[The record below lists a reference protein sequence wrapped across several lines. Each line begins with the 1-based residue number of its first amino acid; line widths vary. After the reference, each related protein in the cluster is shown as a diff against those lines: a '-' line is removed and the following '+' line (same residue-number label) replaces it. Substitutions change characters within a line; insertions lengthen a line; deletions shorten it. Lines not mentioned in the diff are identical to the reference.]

1 MRHSTLTVIAL
12 VLALFLCGTSALMQQ
27 ENNNDLSEGGR
38 NPRTSSQFEAL
49 PQSFINDSTY
59 HKLMLSDGDR
69 AVYDSLSA
77 TGAILEEFDYGS
89 FRVVVVDERAMGGR
103 ESLARLGVA
112 VRDDQNLIALNGYI
126 LDTTDPAATQR
137 QLPADLRQT
146 DMADSLAGGAAPL
159 GGLYLV
165 QFAGP
170 TQDGWLDALKGLG
183 VEIVSYMPNNAY
195 VVRAKAGAALSLPFF
210 KNNSFVQFMSNY
222 EPAYRLSPALQAVR
236 KEPAETLVD
245 VTVQVIDGPDAERTI
260 ADLKLMSNEMVRQLS
275 SAQLS

>member
-12 VLALFLCGTSALMQQ
+12 VLALFLFGTSALTQQ

-38 NPRTSSQFEAL
+38 NPRTSSHFDAL

-59 HKLMLSDGDR
+59 HKLMLGERDR
-69 AVYDSLSA
+69 AVYESLSA

-89 FRVVVVDERAMGGR
+89 FRVVVVDERAIGGR
-103 ESLARLGVA
+103 ESLAALGVA

-137 QLPADLRQT
+137 QLPAELRQT
-146 DMADSLAGGAAPL
+146 DMADTLARGAAPR

-170 TQDGWLDALKGLG
+170 VQDNWLD
-183 VEIVSYMPNNAY
+183 
-195 VVRAKAGAALSLPFF
+195 
-210 KNNSFVQFMSNY
+210 
-222 EPAYRLSPALQAVR
+222 
-236 KEPAETLVD
+236 
-245 VTVQVIDGPDAERTI
+245 
-260 ADLKLMSNEMVRQLS
+260 
-275 SAQLS
+275 